1 MGGWSSGVSVGVDVG
16 GISNPL
22 IASFFF
28 FFLLQALNKRER
40 MLWICAH
47 PSFYLSYIFFHI
59 LAFSDHVHK

>member
-28 FFLLQALNKRER
+28 FPSASIKQKGADAVDMCSPQFLPL
-40 MLWICAH
+40 I
-47 PSFYLSYIFFHI
+47 YL
-59 LAFSDHVHK
+59 FSHFSV